1 MLSSLSSLVW
11 GEVGVREEE
20 PGPPTTTIHER
31 DHSLEDDW
39 VVVGRVAQFPGT
51 LSNNFSL
58 PESDTPMHVSPV
70 RSQVGDVDQDLVQKD
85 VNPTKITREKS
96 AAPKCMA
103 KMLRRTQEKKL
114 KSSQLTKQKEV
125 GKYFGRKN
133 LRRSNL
139 VAGRSEKSGRK
150 SKQMRMAGAYRN
162 IKQC

>member
-1 MLSSLSSLVW
+1 MGVQLLCLGLRQELDWEIEKKRMLSSLSSLVW

-70 RSQVGDVDQDLVQKD
+70 RSQVGDVDQDDVQED
-85 VNPTKITREKS
+85 VNPTKITR
-96 AAPKCMA
+96 
-103 KMLRRTQEKKL
+103 
-114 KSSQLTKQKEV
+114 
-125 GKYFGRKN
+125 N
-133 LRRSNL
+133 LLLQSVWQR
-139 VAGRSEKSGRK
+139 
-150 SKQMRMAGAYRN
+150 
-162 IKQC
+162 C